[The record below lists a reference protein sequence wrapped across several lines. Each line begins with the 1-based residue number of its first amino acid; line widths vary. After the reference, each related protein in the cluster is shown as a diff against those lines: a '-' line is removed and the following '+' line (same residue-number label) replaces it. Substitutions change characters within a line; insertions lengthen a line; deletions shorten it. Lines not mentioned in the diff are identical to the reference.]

1 MISGIVNT
9 SNEAVLRLV
18 AFAPENAEV
27 EFDGVVDTGFSGDLT
42 LPSALIDALGLR
54 WLGIEVGEMADGR
67 EELFDVYSGQIIW
80 DGEPRRVE
88 VEAAETFPLIGMNL
102 LLGYCLK
109 INVVPG
115 GTVEIGL
122 LSMKSNT

>member
-1 MISGIVNT
+1 MISGVVNT
-9 SNEAVLRLV
+9 SIEAVLRLV
-18 AFAPENAEV
+18 AFDPENAEL

-42 LPSALIDALGLR
+42 LPSALIEALGLR

-67 EELFDVYSGQIIW
+67 EELFDVYSGRIMW

-88 VEAAETFPLIGMNL
+88 VEAAETSPLIGMNL

-122 LSMKSNT
+122 LPMKSNN